1 MQELSDQN
9 IVIIGGSYGIGEQ
22 VVKQALNAG
31 AKVHSLCRN
40 IPSWM
45 NDIPS
50 LNHQNFDVSK
60 PELFEGINIPD
71 SIDGIVYCPGSINLK
86 PFGRLTREDF
96 TNDWNLNF
104 MGAVQSLQ
112 FMYPGLRKSGKA
124 SVVLFSTVAV
134 QTGMSYHASV
144 SSAKGALEGLTRS
157 LAAEWS
163 SQNIRVNALA
173 LSLTDTPLAERLLS
187 SEERREAAA
196 SRHPLKRIGSAEE
209 TAKSA
214 LYLLSKDSSWMTGQI
229 LKLDGGI
236 SSVKP
241 L

>member
-1 MQELSDQN
+1 MQEFSDQN
-9 IVIIGGSYGIGEQ
+9 IVIIGGSHGIGEQ
-22 VVKQALNAG
+22 VFKQALNAG
-31 AKVHSLCRN
+31 ANVHSLSRN
-40 IPSWM
+40 KPLWM
-45 NDIPS
+45 DDIPS

-71 SIDGIVYCPGSINLK
+71 SINGIVYCPGSINLK
-86 PFGRLTREDF
+86 PFSRLTREDF
-96 TNDWNLNF
+96 INDWNLNF

-124 SVVLFSTVAV
+124 SVVLFSTIAV

-144 SSAKGALEGLTRS
+144 SAAKGALEGLTRS
-157 LAAEWS
+157 LAAEWA

-187 SEERREAAA
+187 SEEKREAAA

-209 TAKSA
+209 TAKSV
-214 LYLLSKDSSWMTGQI
+214 LYLLSKNSSWMTGQI